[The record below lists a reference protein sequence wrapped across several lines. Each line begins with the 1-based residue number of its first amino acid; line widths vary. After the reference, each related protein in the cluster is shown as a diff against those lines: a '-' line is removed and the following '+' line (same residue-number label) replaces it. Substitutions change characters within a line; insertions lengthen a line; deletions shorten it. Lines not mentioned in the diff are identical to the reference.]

1 MMLKTFMAAGLL
13 LATAAAAQ
21 AADPRFCADYSAAA
35 VRQART
41 AHMTPACA
49 PGAFGGR
56 WTENYRVHYS
66 WCITA
71 PYGAAERE
79 RALRTRYL
87 RSCRS

>member
-1 MMLKTFMAAGLL
+1 MLKEFMAAGLVL
-13 LATAAAAQ
+13 VVAGAAQ

-56 WTENYRVHYS
+56 
-66 WCITA
+66 
-71 PYGAAERE
+71 
-79 RALRTRYL
+79 
-87 RSCRS
+87 